1 MKNLIPLSIL
11 LLLLSYFATAQNT
24 VKISKEGEKALDL
37 VAKLP
42 EVINADNYVKKVT
55 NGKRHLFSYLAS
67 EPNKDEPYYLVKV
80 AEDNGSAYY
89 THFIFYVQPKT
100 YQIFY
105 MDTVADQLIPE
116 KQCRKNL
123 MNSYKIK

>member
-1 MKNLIPLSIL
+1 VLN
-11 LLLLSYFATAQNT
+11 
-24 VKISKEGEKALDL
+24 L

-55 NGKRHLFSYLAS
+55 NGKRHLFSYVAS
-67 EPNKDEPYYLVKV
+67 EPNKDEPYYFVKV
-80 AEDNGSAYY
+80 AEDNGSAYH

-105 MDTVADQLIPE
+105 MDTAIDKLIPE
-116 KQCRKNL
+116 KQCRKNF